1 MPFPTKPTADT
12 DSLASKLI
20 RIGIALSA
28 ERDGARLMES
38 ILLEAKAFTNAD
50 GGTLYLCADDR
61 RLQFAIVRNDSL
73 DVAFGGTSGKELD
86 LPPLSLYDEATGEEN
101 HHSVATHAALTGET
115 VNIADAYE
123 VTRFDFSGTKEIDR
137 LSGYRSR
144 SFLTVPLK
152 NHVGEIIGVLQL
164 INAVDPKTGAVV
176 PFDAELESFVEALA
190 SLAAVALDNQQLIE
204 AQRRLLDSFIE
215 LIAGAIDAKS
225 HYTGAHCQRVPELT
239 EMLARAACEST
250 QQPFAGFDLTSE
262 EWYELHI
269 AAWLHDC
276 GKVTTPEYVVD
287 KATKLE
293 TIHNRIHEIRARFE
307 VAKRDVEIAY
317 LQALV
322 DGSGDLEALRRQRD
336 DRLAQLD
343 ADFDFVAKCNVGGEA
358 MAAEDRERLK
368 RIGAIQWKRTLD
380 DRIGLSPQEERLKAS
395 APVRTLPATECLIDD
410 KAEHLVP
417 WDHEKP
423 PALDE
428 VFAFK
433 MPIPEHKYNRGE
445 IHNLSV
451 ERGTLT
457 EEERFKINEHIVRTI
472 VMLEQLP
479 FPKQLARVPEYA
491 GGHHETMIGTG
502 YPRKLRKEEMSI
514 PARIMAI
521 ADIFE
526 ALTAADR
533 PYKKAKTLSES
544 LAIMAGM
551 RSRGHIDPDL
561 FRLFLESGVY
571 RDYAERFLSAEQ
583 VDPVDI
589 TDYL

>member
-1 MPFPTKPTADT
+1 MPSPKPLSTDT
-12 DSLASKLI
+12 DSRGSKLI

-28 ERDGARLMES
+28 ERDGERLMES
-38 ILLEAKAFTNAD
+38 ILLEAKGFTNAD
-50 GGTLYLCADDR
+50 GGTLYLCTENR
-61 RLQFAIVRNDSL
+61 RLRFAIVRNDSL

-86 LPPLSLYDEATGEEN
+86 LPPLPLYDEATGEEN

-144 SFLTVPLK
+144 SFLTVPMK
-152 NHVGEIIGVLQL
+152 NHVGDVIGVLQL
-164 INAVDPKTGAVV
+164 INAVDPETGAVV

-239 EMLARAACEST
+239 KMLTRAACEST
-250 QQPFAGFDLTSE
+250 QPPFAGFDLTSE

-293 TIHNRIHEIRARFE
+293 TIHNRIHEIRTRFE
-307 VAKRDVEIAY
+307 VAKRDAEIVY
-317 LQALV
+317 LQAV
-322 DGSGDLEALRRQRD
+322 ADGSGDLETLRRHRD

-343 ADFDFVAKCNVGGEA
+343 ADFAFVAKCNVGGEA
-358 MAAEDRERLK
+358 MAAGDRERLK

-380 DRIGLSPQEERLKAS
+380 DRIGLSSEEARLKAA
-395 APVRTLPATECLIDD
+395 APVRPLPATECLIDD
-410 KAEHLVP
+410 KAEHRVP
-417 WDHEKP
+417 RDDEKP
-423 PALDE
+423 PALDP
-428 VFAFK
+428 AFGFK
-433 MPIPEHKYNRGE
+433 VSVPEHKYNRGE

-472 VMLEQLP
+472 VMLGQLP

-544 LAIMAGM
+544 LGIMAGM
-551 RSRGHIDPDL
+551 RAHGHIDPDL
-561 FRLFLESGVY
+561 FRLFLQSGAY
-571 RDYAERFLSAEQ
+571 KDYAERFLSAEQ
-583 VDPVDI
+583 IDPIDI

>member
-1 MPFPTKPTADT
+1 MPFPTRPTTDT
-12 DSLASKLI
+12 ESRGSKLI

-28 ERDGARLMES
+28 ERDGDRLMES

-50 GGTLYLCADDR
+50 GGTLYLRTDDG

-86 LPPLSLYDEATGEEN
+86 LPPLLLYDEATGEEN
-101 HHSVATHAALTGET
+101 HHNVATHAALTGET

-123 VTRFDFSGTKEIDR
+123 ATRFDFSGTKDFDQ
-137 LSGYRSR
+137 LSGYRSQ

-152 NHVGEIIGVLQL
+152 NHVGEVIGVLQL
-164 INAVDPKTGAVV
+164 INALGAETGTIV
-176 PFDAELESFVEALA
+176 PFEPGLEPFVEALA

-225 HYTGAHCQRVPELT
+225 PYTGAHCQRVPELT
-239 EMLARAACEST
+239 KMLARAACESD
-250 QQPFAGFDLTSE
+250 QPPFADFNLTSE

-276 GKVTTPEYVVD
+276 GKITTPEYVVD

-293 TIHNRIHEIRARFE
+293 TNYNRIHEIRTRFE
-307 VAKRDVEIAY
+307 VAKREVEIAF
-317 LQALV
+317 LGALLEEK
-322 DGSGDLEALRRQRD
+322 GDAETLRRQRNE
-336 DRLAQLD
+336 RLAELD
-343 ADFDFVAKCNVGGEA
+343 ADFAFVARCNVGGET
-358 MAAEDRERLK
+358 MAPEDLQRLK
-368 RIGAIQWKRTLD
+368 RIGRISWQRTLD
-380 DRIGLSPQEERLKAS
+380 DRIGLSQQELRLKGAVPARPLPAPERL
-395 APVRTLPATECLIDD
+395 LDD
-410 KAEHLVP
+410 KAEHRVP
-417 WDHEKP
+417 WHHETP
-423 PALDE
+423 PALDP
-428 VFAFK
+428 AFGFK
-433 MPIPEHKYNRGE
+433 VSVPEYKYDKGE
-445 IHNLSV
+445 IHNLSI
-451 ERGTLT
+451 ERGTLS
-457 EEERFKINEHIVRTI
+457 EEERFKINEHIVQTI
-472 VMLEQLP
+472 VMLDELP

-502 YPRKLRKEEMSI
+502 YPRGLSKDDMSI

-544 LAIMAGM
+544 LRIMAAM
-551 RSRGHIDPDL
+551 RASGHIDPDL

-571 RDYAERFLSAEQ
+571 RDYAERFLSADQ
-583 VDPVDI
+583 IDPVDI
-589 TDYL
+589 AIYL

>member
-1 MPFPTKPTADT
+1 MPST
-12 DSLASKLI
+12 DPDSRGSKLI

-28 ERDGARLMES
+28 ERNRDRLLES
-38 ILLEAKAFTNAD
+38 ILLEAKAFTGAD
-50 GGTLYLCADDR
+50 GGTLYLCTDDR
-61 RLQFAIVRNDSL
+61 RLRFAIVRNDSL
-73 DVAFGGTSGKELD
+73 DVAFGGTTGNELD
-86 LPPLSLYDEATGEEN
+86 VPTLPFYDEATGEEN
-101 HHSVATHAALTGET
+101 HHNVATHAALTGET

-123 VTRFDFSGTKEIDR
+123 ATRFDFSGTKEIDR

-152 NHVGEIIGVLQL
+152 NHVGEVIGVLQL
-164 INAVDPKTGAVV
+164 INAVDPETGTVV
-176 PFDAELESFVEALA
+176 PFDAEVESFVEALA

-239 EMLARAACEST
+239 KMLARAACEST
-250 QQPFAGFDLTSE
+250 QPSFAGFDLTGE

-293 TIHNRIHEIRARFE
+293 TIHNRIHEIRTRFE
-307 VAKRDVEIAY
+307 VAKRDAEIVY
-317 LQALV
+317 LQAV
-322 DGSGDLEALRRQRD
+322 ADGSGDLDTLRRHRD

-343 ADFDFVAKCNVGGEA
+343 ADFAFVAKCNVGDEA
-358 MAAEDRERLK
+358 MAPEDRERLK

-380 DRIGLSPQEERLKAS
+380 DRIGLSSEEARLKAA
-395 APVRTLPATECLIDD
+395 APVRPLPATESLIDD

-428 VFAFK
+428 AFK
-433 MPIPEHKYNRGE
+433 FKVSVPEHKYNWGE

-544 LAIMAGM
+544 LGIMAGM
-551 RSRGHIDPDL
+551 RARGHIDPDL
-561 FRLFLESGVY
+561 FRLFLQSGVY
-571 RDYAERFLSAEQ
+571 KDYADRFLSADQ
-583 VDPVDI
+583 IDPVDI
-589 TDYL
+589 ATYL